1 MGCTLT
7 WRQHSGTIWTKA
19 SDSREVQAQLPTARL
34 SHIYSR
40 GLRHLQWQRMHTKRH
55 HLPKGGDR
63 CWSVMLFFCRFHQQ
77 LASFLH
83 GFSDEILTFLQTV
96 SSSDVLQSHGSHL
109 DALLSPQSTGH
120 TAALHGLR
128 PSDPL
133 LLWSPAS
140 STKETDPPCFKWRA
154 CWSGKDLVHQLS
166 GRISPVNFS
175 F

>member
-40 GLRHLQWQRMHTKRH
+40 GLSHLQWQRMHTKRH
-55 HLPKGGDR
+55 HLPKGGDV

-83 GFSDEILTFLQTV
+83 GFSNEILTFLQTV
-96 SSSDVLQSHGSHL
+96 SSSNVLESKRMAATLMLYSPHRAQDTLQDCTVSGPPILCSSG
-109 DALLSPQSTGH
+109 LLPVPPRRQT
-120 TAALHGLR
+120 LHVLNG
-128 PSDPL
+128 
-133 LLWSPAS
+133 
-140 STKETDPPCFKWRA
+140 EHV
-154 CWSGKDLVHQLS
+154 GQ
-166 GRISPVNFS
+166 GRT
-175 F
+175 